1 MSITKSILGVKKEFA
16 DKEALIKYVKDNLT
30 QIIDAKKVEQFSY
43 NKGLAV
49 SCKSLNGTKLTVSE
63 KAIEVDDDYWYIA
76 VNTTNILDSHDDLH
90 VNGIWN
96 TTVKDQQG
104 KNYLVDTHSI
114 TIDTT
119 IVKKEHI
126 EMFVATVAF
135 EALGYPYKGDTQ
147 VLVYKFRKD
156 QVIHDKARYWLE
168 SGDEIQASVRMRY
181 VTIEFAL
188 DSNAPEDEVFKK
200 RYVEYLG
207 KIANRQDFDYIPYFF
222 IVKEAINQR
231 ESSLV
236 PFGSNHV
243 TGNIINTTVTEE
255 NEFKVTPLDAGDDE
269 NKNRPASEQ
278 SREKKESNFYHL
290 IH

>member
-1 MSITKSILGVKKEFA
+1 MIVKSILGVKKEFA
-16 DKEALIKYVKDNLT
+16 TKEELFTYVKANLT
-30 QIIDAKKVEQFSY
+30 QIIDAKKVEQYSC
-43 NKGLAV
+43 NKGQAM
-49 SCKSLNGTKLTVSE
+49 SCKVLNSSKLMVAE
-63 KAIEVDDDYWYIA
+63 KAIAVDDNYWYIA
-76 VNTTNILDSHDDLH
+76 VNSTNILDSHDDLH

-104 KNYLVDTHSI
+104 KNYLVDSHDI
-114 TIDTT
+114 TIDST

-126 EMFVATVAF
+126 EMFVATVSF
-135 EALGYPYKGDTQ
+135 ESLGYPYKGDTQ
-147 VLVYKFRKD
+147 VLVYKFQKA

-222 IVKEAINQR
+222 VIKEAINQR
-231 ESSLV
+231 ESSLL

-243 TGNIINTTVTEE
+243 TGNIINTNVDNNNEVKTDPSSTVEE
-255 NEFKVTPLDAGDDE
+255 IRTDPPVRSQKLT
-269 NKNRPASEQ
+269 
-278 SREKKESNFYHL
+278 KKSLL
-290 IH
+290 I